1 MHIELVFLAFLCLI
15 LNAIY
20 IRIGSSVLHLP
31 RSLNPFE
38 TARTALITSAGPVLV
53 LILLLL
59 MGMLFGTK
67 GSAVGFMLAPLTKP
81 GVVTGLVVEL
91 VLTTAEVWNFTD
103 GHLYSVA

>member
-15 LNAIY
+15 LNAMY

-31 RSLNPFE
+31 RGLNPFE
-38 TARTALITSAGPVLV
+38 TARTSGGPVLV
-53 LILLLL
+53 LILLFF

-67 GSAVGFMLAPLTKP
+67 GSAVRFMLAPLTKL

-91 VLTTAEVWNFTD
+91 VLTTAELWNFTD
-103 GHLYSVA
+103 GTFIV

>member
-15 LNAIY
+15 LNAMY

-31 RSLNPFE
+31 RGLNPFE
-38 TARTALITSAGPVLV
+38 TARTSGGPVLV
-53 LILLLL
+53 LILLFF

-67 GSAVGFMLAPLTKP
+67 GSAVRFMLAALTKL

-91 VLTTAEVWNFTD
+91 VLTTAELWNFTD
-103 GHLYSVA
+103 GTFIV